1 MVKKGGVGHRVEYN
15 CVHQPLVLPVF
26 AKLQIS
32 NTLTLTV
39 GIAFAKLTILQLF
52 LRIFVTKVYRYATYT
67 VMAIQIACMIMVI
80 VMTFVQCTPF
90 AYIWE
95 PQKHPHGH
103 CIDKNA
109 FWRWGNFPQ
118 VLTDVAILVLPLPAL
133 CALKLSTRDKVG
145 VIVTFCTGG
154 M

>member
-1 MVKKGGVGHRVEYN
+1 MVKIGGVGHRVEYN
-15 CVHQPLVLPVF
+15 CVHQPDVLPRF

-32 NTLTLTV
+32 NIVVLS
-39 GIAFAKLTILQLF
+39 IAIALSKITILSMF
-52 LRIFVTKVYRYATYT
+52 LRIFPQKPYRYATYLI
-67 VMAIQIACMIMVI
+67 MALQVGLMSMMV
-80 VMTFVQCTPF
+80 TLAFAQCTPTAF
-90 AYIWE
+90 IWE

-118 VLTDVAILVLPLPAL
+118 ILTDVAILILPLPAL
-133 CALKLSTRDKVG
+133 WNLKLSSRDKMG